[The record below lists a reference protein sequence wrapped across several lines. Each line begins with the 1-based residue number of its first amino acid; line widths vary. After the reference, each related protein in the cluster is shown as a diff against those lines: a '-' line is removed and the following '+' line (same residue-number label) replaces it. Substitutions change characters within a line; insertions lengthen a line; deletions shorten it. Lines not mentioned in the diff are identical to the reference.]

1 MTQKKLS
8 WSECVEDNST
18 ICRAICY
25 EWAEW
30 PLTNFRVFIDHF
42 AEKYNINV
50 NVSWDGYGYA
60 IFINMTDKEEF
71 LFELIYSK

>member
-1 MTQKKLS
+1 MTQRTLY
-8 WSECVEDNST
+8 WSECVVNDST

-30 PLTNFRVFIDHF
+30 PEINFKSFIDYF
-42 AEKYNINV
+42 AKKYNVDITWN
-50 NVSWDGYGYA
+50 GHA
-60 IFINMTDKEEF
+60 ILINMTDKEEF